1 MSLASTAAPFN
12 DDNQFYSEANK
23 EDTPI
28 NRKRLASSS
37 AHNKTQKRMLPIDFN
52 SEKVNNVLQSIHNNS
67 NDNELGDFNPKR
79 NQASALSGSSGLS
92 SSLSALSSSLSQ
104 VPLNPLN
111 KLLAPPE
118 SMREKEGFDNN
129 ANASTNSIPVPLDN
143 EEMELQELQS
153 AFLNDAQVRDYY
165 RKLVPNFQNKAPTST
180 PMDNSGSGSTNKMY
194 YKERTMNQGSN
205 GQSSNGQSSY
215 GQSSYGQNDA
225 LLNKINYMIN
235 LLEDQQDERTNN
247 VTEEVVLYSFLG
259 IFIIFV
265 VDSFARVGKYTR

>member
-1 MSLASTAAPFN
+1 MSLASTAAPFDN
-12 DDNQFYSEANK
+12 DNQFYSEVNRD
-23 EDTPI
+23 DTPI

-37 AHNKTQKRMLPIDFN
+37 AHNKTQKRAPIADFN
-52 SEKVNNVLQSIHNNS
+52 PEKVKSVLQSIHNNS
-67 NDNELGDFNPKR
+67 LDNELGDFNPKR
-79 NQASALSGSSGLS
+79 NQASA
-92 SSLSALSSSLSQ
+92 SQ
-104 VPLNPLN
+104 TNNVPLNPLN

-118 SMREKEGFDNN
+118 SMREKEDVKEGFGNNN
-129 ANASTNSIPVPLDN
+129 ANSTNAVPVPLDN

-165 RKLVPNFQNKAPTST
+165 RKLIPNFHNREPGPTNDS
-180 PMDNSGSGSTNKMY
+180 SAANKMY
-194 YKERTMNQGSN
+194 YKE
-205 GQSSNGQSSY
+205 QSSSSGFGSSSY
-215 GQSSYGQNDA
+215 SSNSNDV